1 MAQLVKTEIT
11 GSLTD
16 TGSLIISGS
25 QPIQLP
31 LLNSGSG
38 DVNPDLITNQFW
50 FDTGDNNVK
59 YSVIGSYT
67 AGAWSVGGNLIT
79 KGFGGGYAGK
89 NQAGLAFGRYSAP
102 NGCTSCTEEFDG
114 TSWAASNAMITKR
127 LYMAS
132 AGTQNA
138 ALASSGFVSPSPSA
152 VTSAT
157 EEYNGSSWSSS
168 NNVINGVRGSS
179 GGGSQNAALK
189 QGGATPTVVSC
200 TEEYNGSTWAAGNG
214 MITARFQT
222 RTNMGTQNDG
232 IFVSGAT
239 PTIVNC
245 VELYDGTSWSA
256 TTGNIAAR
264 RYANGGG
271 ECSSNIVVYAGR
283 TNAYVSCTE
292 VWDGTSWSTAAT
304 VPETMGDSMG
314 SGSAYS
320 AWIAGGENPP
330 AASCNTTHL
339 YDQKFIVPFSCYLA
353 GTWTAGGAMAI
364 ARCDLAGAGTQN
376 AGLAFGGSITPA
388 AQTATEEYNGTAWS
402 PGGVMATARYGLG
415 GAGTQDAAVAFGG
428 YATTPGADTGA
439 TEEYNGTAW
448 SPGGNLIT
456 G

>member
-200 TEEYNGSTWAAGNG
+200 TEG
-214 MITARFQT
+214 
-222 RTNMGTQNDG
+222 
-232 IFVSGAT
+232 
-239 PTIVNC
+239 
-245 VELYDGTSWSA
+245 
-256 TTGNIAAR
+256 
-264 RYANGGG
+264 
-271 ECSSNIVVYAGR
+271 
-283 TNAYVSCTE
+283 
-292 VWDGTSWSTAAT
+292 
-304 VPETMGDSMG
+304 
-314 SGSAYS
+314 
-320 AWIAGGENPP
+320 
-330 AASCNTTHL
+330 
-339 YDQKFIVPFSCYLA
+339 
-353 GTWTAGGAMAI
+353 
-364 ARCDLAGAGTQN
+364 
-376 AGLAFGGSITPA
+376 
-388 AQTATEEYNGTAWS
+388 
-402 PGGVMATARYGLG
+402 
-415 GAGTQDAAVAFGG
+415 
-428 YATTPGADTGA
+428 
-439 TEEYNGTAW
+439 
-448 SPGGNLIT
+448 
-456 G
+456 